1 MYFQKPKSIL
11 TQYVAKSVT
20 NDTVYRFSV
29 RLFHGFHAYAEM
41 SKKLVCFAFIMD
53 SVLVGV
59 IIHYMDLLMECW
71 VHMPQKSPFP

>member
-1 MYFQKPKSIL
+1 MLRNQQQIIRYTGSQFDYS
-11 TQYVAKSVT
+11 
-20 NDTVYRFSV
+20 
-29 RLFHGFHAYAEM
+29 GFHAYAEM
-41 SKKLVCFAFIMD
+41 SKNLVCFAFIMD